1 MLYFLYVNVDVF
13 LINEILKSI
22 YLCTLIS
29 NKMQYNTW
37 YIQKYKEARYLA
49 YIILNIIISILFKLF
64 YVIYYI

>member
-49 YIILNIIISILFKLF
+49 
-64 YVIYYI
+64 

>member
-22 YLCTLIS
+22 YLSTLIL

-37 YIQKYKEARYLA
+37 DIQKYTEARYLA
-49 YIILNIIISILFKLF
+49 
-64 YVIYYI
+64 